1 MHGVHKNINKK
12 HIWHKLLN
20 EEIWKKKV
28 KTKTFGKYISTI
40 SINLFYA
47 QIKDFE
53 LYSCSWKKDSSIATG
68 K

>member
-1 MHGVHKNINKK
+1 MKRY
-12 HIWHKLLN
+12 
-20 EEIWKKKV
+20 EKKV